1 MKYRRKLIVDENR
14 RQIEEK
20 IERRQ
25 TTRRGKAKVN
35 EIRVASVV
43 AMNVTPSVP
52 AHSRRVSRCQRCLQ
66 KANSERAA
74 GARACQPASGAF
86 RATSVRKW
94 GEMKRNRAS
103 TKIDESRMST
113 KIEEK

>member
-52 AHSRRVSRCQRCLQ
+52 ARSRRVSLPALFA
-66 KANSERAA
+66 KANSERA
-74 GARACQPASGAF
+74 GLL
-86 RATSVRKW
+86 SVHFTVAAMLK
-94 GEMKRNRAS
+94 GS
-103 TKIDESRMST
+103 
-113 KIEEK
+113 

>member
-52 AHSRRVSRCQRCLQ
+52 ARSRRVSRCQRCLQ
-66 KANSERAA
+66 KPIRSVPQAPERASQLPA
-74 GARACQPASGAF
+74 HFVLPACENGQ
-86 RATSVRKW
+86 K
-94 GEMKRNRAS
+94 
-103 TKIDESRMST
+103 
-113 KIEEK
+113 